1 MHFDQQRHVL
11 VGEHGSLRMLEG
23 DEVSHKL
30 AMLIEGECEGLGP
43 TRAAR
48 KHGFSKQRYFQL
60 RHAYTQGG
68 APALASG
75 RRGPKRNYRRTNEL
89 VRQVIRHRFLDPEAS
104 ADVIAQKLRQT
115 GFAISTRSVERVVAD
130 YGLQKKT
137 LSMSPSR

>member
-48 KHGFSKQRYFQL
+48 KHGVGVGERQAWSETQL
-60 RHAYTQGG
+60 STDERTRAASDP
-68 APALASG
+68 APL
-75 RRGPKRNYRRTNEL
+75 P
-89 VRQVIRHRFLDPEAS
+89 
-104 ADVIAQKLRQT
+104 
-115 GFAISTRSVERVVAD
+115 
-130 YGLQKKT
+130 
-137 LSMSPSR
+137 